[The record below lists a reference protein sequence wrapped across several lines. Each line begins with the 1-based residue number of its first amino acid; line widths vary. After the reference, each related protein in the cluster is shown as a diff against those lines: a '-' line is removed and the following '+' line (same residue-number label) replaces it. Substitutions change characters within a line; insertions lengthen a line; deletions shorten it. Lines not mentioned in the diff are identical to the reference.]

1 MRSCLSVCVCVCVC
15 VCLSTGVTLRTLR
28 INQRTKPR
36 VTAAKGLFYFFSFR
50 GERFHF
56 FYSLFIPFFFFF
68 GYTICYIKSDS
79 RCALGDDNYWN
90 KIIHLLRLYIV
101 YYISTFY
108 MCFFFLSLI
117 ISHKKRTTLAQLAS
131 FTLLALLHDAF
142 INIIIN

>member
-1 MRSCLSVCVCVCVC
+1 MRVCVCVCVP
-15 VCLSTGVTLRTLR
+15 LDRR
-28 INQRTKPR
+28 NIEDIEDKP
-36 VTAAKGLFYFFSFR
+36 AYKAKGYCSKGTFLFFFFSWREISFLLFS
-50 GERFHF
+50 FH
-56 FYSLFIPFFFFF
+56 SIFFFF